1 MDMYNPKHDCIRD
14 PEEIDW
20 EKKYK
25 GLKIKYDEILE
36 KEKSAEYMALNLNA
50 KLGELLVT
58 ALNESPTISEFID
71 SISRGI
77 RKILRA

>member
-1 MDMYNPKHDCIRD
+1 MTEEKKT
-14 PEEIDW
+14 EIDW

-25 GLKIKYDEILE
+25 DLKIEYEILE

-77 RKILRA
+77 RKIMRA